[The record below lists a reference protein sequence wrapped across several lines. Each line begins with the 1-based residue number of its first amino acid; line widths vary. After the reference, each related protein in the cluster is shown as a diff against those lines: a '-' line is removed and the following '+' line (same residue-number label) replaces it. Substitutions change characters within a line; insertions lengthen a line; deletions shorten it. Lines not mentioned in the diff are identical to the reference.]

1 MNFYIFEFLHS
12 ILHFQL
18 ISQLYYSHIES
29 LEIIRA
35 DNEQR
40 TRQEFLGLDPV
51 VIDRLIRDSKK
62 EG

>member
-1 MNFYIFEFLHS
+1 MNLYIFEFLHS
-12 ILHFQL
+12 ILHLQL
-18 ISQLYYSHIES
+18 ISQLDYSHIES

-51 VIDRLIRDSKK
+51 IIYRLI
-62 EG
+62 